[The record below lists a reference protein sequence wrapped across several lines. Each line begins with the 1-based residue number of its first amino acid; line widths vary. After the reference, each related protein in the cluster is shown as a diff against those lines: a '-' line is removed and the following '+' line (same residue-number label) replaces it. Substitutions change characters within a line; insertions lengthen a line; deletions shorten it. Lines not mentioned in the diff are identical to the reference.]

1 MSEPQ
6 LIDVL
11 PAHRI
16 DEAALARYLR
26 DYLPAMDDHL
36 SVRQFQG
43 GQSNPTYL
51 LETAGRRYVLRKKPP
66 GKVLPSAHM
75 VEREYRVIRALAE
88 NTSLPV
94 PQTHVLCEDDSIIG
108 TPFYVMDYIAGRV
121 LTHPALQEVEKSGR
135 RAIHMAAIDTL
146 ADLHQV
152 DIEAVGLADYG
163 KPQGYVA
170 RQVKRWSGQ
179 YQASR
184 TGDMPAME
192 QLMKWLPEH
201 VPARD
206 ETAIAHGDYRL
217 GNLIFAPDEP
227 RVAAI
232 LDWELST
239 LGHPLA
245 DLAYCCLPYHLP
257 ADMEGMRGLIGI
269 DLQAQGIPTEAEV
282 LERYCQRTGRQEIG
296 DWHVFLAFSLFRL
309 AAILQ
314 GVYARA
320 LQGNASNA
328 NALEVGQRAGVL
340 AETGWQIAQ
349 RGEQGALS

>member
-1 MSEPQ
+1 MSDPQ
-6 LIDVL
+6 LIEVL
-11 PAHRI
+11 PAHRF

-26 DYLPAMDDHL
+26 DYLPAMDDL
-36 SVRQFQG
+36 SVLQFQG

-88 NTSLPV
+88 HTALPV
-94 PQTHVLCEDDSIIG
+94 PQTHVLCEDDGIIG
-108 TPFYVMDYIAGRV
+108 TPFYVMDYISGRV
-121 LTHPALQEVEKSGR
+121 LTHPALQEVEKAGR
-135 RAIHMAAIDTL
+135 RDIHMAAIATL
-146 ADLHQV
+146 AELHQV
-152 DIEAVGLADYG
+152 DPDAVGLGDYG
-163 KPQGYVA
+163 KPKGYVA

-192 QLMKWLPEH
+192 RLMTWLPEH
-201 VPARD
+201 MPARD
-206 ETAIAHGDYRL
+206 ESAIAHGDYRL

-257 ADMEGMRGLIGI
+257 ADMEGMRGLIGT
-269 DLQAQGIPTEAEV
+269 DLQAQGIPSEAEV
-282 LERYCQRTGRQEIG
+282 LERYCRRTGRQEIG

-328 NALEVGQRAGVL
+328 NELEVGQRAGIL